1 MDCTRCRRK
10 EIAMAHV
17 KIDGKDTYVDDDKA
31 AALIS
36 SGAATVSDSATFYNK
51 YGKNQALNKGEQL

>member
-1 MDCTRCRRK
+1 
-10 EIAMAHV
+10 MAHV